1 MKRLAFRNEMSL
13 YHRKCDKSG
22 KQMISMYSPENPL
35 VIYDQKIWW
44 SDDWDA
50 MEYGRD
56 YDFTKPFFEQYKELQ
71 KVVPRMSLNNIQ
83 PENSD
88 YANLAL
94 GNKNCYLVFT
104 ADYNEDSAYLRFAV
118 KNFKC
123 FDGDFVDNSI
133 ECYECVE
140 IDNCNRCSFT
150 EKAKNC
156 SDLIF
161 CYNMTGCDACI
172 GCANL
177 IRKKNCI
184 FNEQLT
190 DEEFGKRKKELALN
204 THSGLKKFEKEYQRF
219 FEKRPR
225 KYLDVLNCENC
236 LGDHLSDSKNAYL
249 CYDSKRLEDCRY
261 IINCWDAKSC
271 YDWDFVGAKG
281 SIDCHEMVSSAY
293 NMVNCHFCAGCWENN
308 NEIYYCELCL
318 GSANLFGCIGLRHK
332 KYCILNKQYS
342 REEYEKLLPK
352 ILKHMQSTGEWGEF
366 FPAQL
371 APFAYNETVAEE
383 YFPIGKE
390 KAIERGFRWYE
401 DESEKMYKGTKY
413 EIPDSAEGVD
423 KEICKQILTCEVSGK
438 PYKILPQK
446 LDFLTKMKLPLPRI
460 SSVERHKIRMNKRN
474 IFAIYSRNCSKC
486 GVDMFTSYS
495 PDRPEPIYCEKCYLE
510 AFA

>member
-1 MKRLAFRNEMSL
+1 
-13 YHRKCDKSG
+13 
-22 KQMISMYSPENPL
+22 MYSPENSL
-35 VIYDQKIWW
+35 KIYDQKIWW

-88 YANLAL
+88 YANLAF

-104 ADYNEDSAYLRFAV
+104 ADYNEDCAYLRFAV

-133 ECYECVE
+133 ECYECLE
-140 IDNCNRCSFT
+140 IDNCNRCAFT
-150 EKAKNC
+150 EKAKNS

-184 FNEQLT
+184 FNEQFT
-190 DEEFGKRKKELALN
+190 KGEFEKKRNELGLN
-204 THSGLKKFEKEYQRF
+204 TYSGLKKFEVEYQEF
-219 FEKRPR
+219 LKKQIR
-225 KYLDVLNCENC
+225 KYLDVLNCDNC
-236 LGDHLSDSKNAYL
+236 LGDHLNDSKNAYL
-249 CYDSKRLEDCRY
+249 CYDSRRLEDCRY
-261 IINCWDAKSC
+261 VINCMDAKNS
-271 YDWDFVGAKG
+271 YDWDFVGGKG

-293 NMVNCHFCAGCWENN
+293 NMVNCHFCVGCWENN

-318 GSANLFGCIGLRHK
+318 GNTNLFGCIGLRHK

-352 ILKHMQSTGEWGEF
+352 VIKHMQSTGEWGEF
-366 FPAQL
+366 FPAEL

-401 DESEKMYKGTKY
+401 DESEKMYKGPKY
-413 EIPDSAEGVD
+413 EISDNIEGMDS
-423 KEICKQILTCEVSGK
+423 EICKQILMCEISGK
-438 PYKILPQK
+438 PYKILPQE
-446 LDFLTKMKLPLPRI
+446 LDFLTKMKLPVPRI
-460 SSVERHKIRMNKRN
+460 SSMERHKIRMGKRN
-474 IFAIYSRNCSKC
+474 SFALYSRKCDKC
-486 GVDMFTSYS
+486 GVDIYTSYAV
-495 PDRPEPIYCEKCYLE
+495 DRPEPVYCEKCYEEVL
-510 AFA
+510 A